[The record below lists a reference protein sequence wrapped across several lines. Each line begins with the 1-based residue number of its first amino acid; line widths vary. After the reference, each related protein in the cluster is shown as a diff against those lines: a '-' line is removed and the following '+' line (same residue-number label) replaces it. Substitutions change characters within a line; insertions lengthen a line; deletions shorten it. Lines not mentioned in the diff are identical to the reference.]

1 MIFLQK
7 LLHHSCFHI
16 TLGIT
21 LFLFSLNTNHCM
33 IIFEGERK
41 RRNGDIVFVYI
52 FRDTSR
58 YLGMH
63 FPYTFPIPYFS
74 NVWWNCLKLFW
85 YCGEF
90 YNFWNWNGLQLHKNW
105 EYYNWALNLLF
116 LQEVDKPSGLL
127 LTRWFFSDPNS
138 LRAALQRRNGPNL
151 IHR

>member
-7 LLHHSCFHI
+7 TTSSFMFHI

-41 RRNGDIVFVYI
+41 RRDGDLVFVYI

-63 FPYTFPIPYFS
+63 YLVLSLFCIFLL
-74 NVWWNCLKLFW
+74 NV
-85 YCGEF
+85 
-90 YNFWNWNGLQLHKNW
+90 
-105 EYYNWALNLLF
+105 
-116 LQEVDKPSGLL
+116 
-127 LTRWFFSDPNS
+127 
-138 LRAALQRRNGPNL
+138 
-151 IHR
+151 